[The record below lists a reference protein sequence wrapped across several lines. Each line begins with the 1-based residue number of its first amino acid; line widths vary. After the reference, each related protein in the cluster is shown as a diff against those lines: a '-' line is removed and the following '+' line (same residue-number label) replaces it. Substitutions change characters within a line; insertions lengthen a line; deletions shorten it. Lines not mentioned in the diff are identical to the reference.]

1 MDFLSPK
8 FPVLTKVFTNDGG
21 SWINVIACWLSFDSD
36 ARVLSSADMVVLWLA
51 K

>member
-8 FPVLTKVFTNDGG
+8 FPVLTKVFTYDGG
-21 SWINVIACWLSFDSD
+21 SWINVVACWLSLDSN